1 MIRKILGFILQ
12 VLHGILIFG
21 LWLSPFYITN
31 RYWLLAAI
39 AFQSAIL
46 AHFHL
51 FEGQCIITIAEEWIS
66 GDKITYRQDKNTE
79 SMKTMAGFNWLIASV
94 LGVEGMLT
102 FNNYVPHFVI
112 IANCYKL
119 SRII

>member
-1 MIRKILGFILQ
+1 MILKILGVIFQI
-12 VLHGILIFG
+12 LHGILIFG
-21 LWLSPFYITN
+21 LWLSPFYINN

-51 FEGQCIITIAEEWIS
+51 FEGRCSLTIAEEWIS
-66 GDKITYRQDKNTE
+66 GEQIAYRQYKKIE
-79 SMKTMAGFNWLIASV
+79 TMAGFNWLIASV
-94 LGVEGMLT
+94 LGVDGMLT
-102 FNNYVPHFVI
+102 FNKYVPHFVI

-119 SRII
+119 SHII